1 MRILPQ
7 HLLYV
12 IYQGLYLTSTG
23 ICEQIRASVKDFHV
37 HGKDDHGSEKRKEYL
52 LESAFFHQILSA
64 KEKVSIYFERMMY
77 RKDGI

>member
-52 LESAFFHQILSA
+52 LESAFFHQILNA
-64 KEKVSIYFERMMY
+64 KE
-77 RKDGI
+77 